1 MVYVYLEK
9 HFYQTIIFLK
19 VYSVE
24 SVFSYL
30 SAISLI
36 MLLMFIYFVSGMA
49 SSLLQVFLISYGKI
63 EKKFI
68 RVRFHGW
75 QPISFH
81 KIVFSSVFCYRVP
94 RMRVNL

>member
-49 SSLLQVFLISYGKI
+49 SSLLQVFLISYRKI
-63 EKKFI
+63 EKNSLESGFM
-68 RVRFHGW
+68 VGS
-75 QPISFH
+75 Q
-81 KIVFSSVFCYRVP
+81 
-94 RMRVNL
+94 